1 MGLKWTRSLHLLFP
15 SQPPIRSCSGR
26 GWVVWCSNL
35 TWNLWLNFPPSRGIS
50 VVLCNSLKG
59 ICDSDYCEP
68 DSTSLFYKKGEKM
81 KKNLPLSFCCVSDAT
96 PDLRYNDW
104 EENKTAW
111 IRGTCTH
118 FCCSQQKVK
127 GGQPP
132 HSILMPLFFT
142 ELKSRDTFQVIIGF
156 LTIVIYTRGFGPTE
170 CWGSPLSLSKSLSKA
185 KARSLGSH
193 AWFFCRPSAGSTKRS
208 DCDLFVTVNNND
220 LKMRNKAAKRLKC
233 RPLDFS

>member
-1 MGLKWTRSLHLLFP
+1 MWCCVTAWKGSVTLIIVNQTQLHCP
-15 SQPPIRSCSGR
+15 
-26 GWVVWCSNL
+26 
-35 TWNLWLNFPPSRGIS
+35 T
-50 VVLCNSLKG
+50 
-59 ICDSDYCEP
+59 
-68 DSTSLFYKKGEKM
+68 KKGKKW

-127 GGQPP
+127 GGQAP
-132 HSILMPLFFT
+132 HSIVMPLFFT

-156 LTIVIYTRGFGPTE
+156 LTIVIYTRAFGPTE
-170 CWGSPLSLSKSLSKA
+170 CWGSPLSLSKSLFKA

-193 AWFFCRPSAGSTKRS
+193 AWFFATSQQGVPK
-208 DCDLFVTVNNND
+208 DLTAIC
-220 LKMRNKAAKRLKC
+220 LWL
-233 RPLDFS
+233 